1 MANIF
6 CPHCGKP
13 LPADAAFCASCGN
26 KLPNAVPPQAAAIA
40 PTIPAVSATQAAA
53 DSAKVKTGTTGLI
66 IGIILGLFLPIIT
79 WIIALILHGNY
90 RKSGNLSD
98 AKGLKIGFLATFL
111 VACLLPLL
119 ALATILVP
127 NFLRARAQGHYT
139 ACKSNLKNIGTA
151 LEMYSTDHAGRY
163 PETLSVLTTGEN
175 GGYLKLIPTCP
186 AAGEDTYVYKKDTNP
201 DIFVIYCCGSHHT
214 ILDIPTDRPAFDSL
228 QGLIETSQPSE
239 TGLLP

>member
-1 MANIF
+1 MNHGHHF

-26 KLPNAVPPQAAAIA
+26 KLPNAVPQQGASAA
-40 PTIPAVSATQAAA
+40 PTIPAVSAPSAATG
-53 DSAKVKTGTTGLI
+53 SAKVKTGTTGLI

-79 WIIALILHGNY
+79 RIIALILHGNY

-119 ALATILVP
+119 AAIIVP
-127 NFLRARAQGHYT
+127 NFVRARAEGHYT

-151 LEMYSTDHAGRY
+151 CEMYCCDHEGRY
-163 PETLSVLTTGEN
+163 PESLAELTTGEN
-175 GGYLKLIPTCP
+175 GSYLKLIPTCP
-186 AAGEDTYVYKKDTNP
+186 AGSGAYGYKKATGP
-201 DIFVIYCCGSHHT
+201 DLFVVYCAGHHHEA
-214 ILDIPTDRPAFDSL
+214 LDIPENRPAYDSVT
-228 QGLIETSQPSE
+228 GLIEDNTASG
-239 TGLLP
+239 TGLMP